1 MTFQYRVCINYNR
14 FLLRYFWT
22 FWKRYSLL
30 NEPYLPCVSLLNE
43 PYLPCVRL
51 LNEPYLPCVKWAS
64 LGRVGPPLQEVDIK
78 LVNWDEGG
86 YTVMDQQ
93 GPRGEI
99 VIGKLVEC

>member
-1 MTFQYRVCINYNR
+1 MTFQYRVCINYYR

-30 NEPYLPCVSLLNE
+30 NEPYLPCVS
-43 PYLPCVRL
+43 L